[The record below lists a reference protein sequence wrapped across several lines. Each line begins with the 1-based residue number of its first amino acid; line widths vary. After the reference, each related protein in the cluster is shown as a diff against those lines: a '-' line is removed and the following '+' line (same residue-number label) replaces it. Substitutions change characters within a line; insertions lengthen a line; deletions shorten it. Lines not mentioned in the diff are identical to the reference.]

1 MGEMKMKNKSGLVF
15 IGVILILIF
24 GIGGYFVTTYN
35 SLVSAENQVDA
46 KWSQVENV
54 MQRRADLIPNLVN
67 SVQGSMAHETEIVTQ
82 ITEARKA
89 YNDANTPQ
97 EKVDANT
104 QIEQSIGTMVSVI
117 QENYPQLASNENVKT
132 LMVQLEGTENRI
144 SVERKNY
151 IDEVQAYNQNLVRFP
166 KNIVANLMGF
176 EKKAN
181 FKADEGADQVPDVSF
196 E

>member
-1 MGEMKMKNKSGLVF
+1 MKRRGSGIIVGISIIVLA
-15 IGVILILIF
+15 IGVYL
-24 GIGGYFVTTYN
+24 VTTYN
-35 SLVSAENQVDA
+35 SLASAENTVDA

-67 SVQGSMAHETEIVTQ
+67 SVKGSMNHEEKIVKE

-89 YNDANTPQ
+89 YNNAQTPAEKNSANEQITQ
-97 EKVDANT
+97 EL
-104 QIEQSIGTMVSVI
+104 GTMVNVI
-117 QENYPQLASNENVKT
+117 QEDYPTLASNENVKT

-151 IDEVQAYNQNLVRFP
+151 IEQVNAYNQSLVRFP
-166 KNIVANLMGF
+166 KNMAAKMLGF
-176 EKKAN
+176 EKKTN
-181 FKADEGADQVPDVSF
+181 FKADDDAKEVPAVSF

>member
-1 MGEMKMKNKSGLVF
+1 MKTNKTGLF
-15 IGVILILIF
+15 ILGGIVVVILAV
-24 GIGGYFVTTYN
+24 GGYFVGTYN
-35 SLVSAENQVDA
+35 SLASAENDVDA
-46 KWSQVENV
+46 KFSQVENV
-54 MQRRADLIPNLVN
+54 MQRRADLIPNLVS
-67 SVQGSMAHETEIVTQ
+67 SVQGSMDQETKVIKQ
-82 ITEARKA
+82 ITDARKQ
-89 YNDANTPQ
+89 YNSANTPQ

-104 QIEQSIGTMVSVI
+104 KIEQSLGTMVNVI

-151 IDEVQAYNQNLVRFP
+151 IDEVQKYNKNLVSFP
-166 KNIVANLMGF
+166 KNLVAKTMGF

-181 FKADEGADQVPDVSF
+181 FKADEKAKEVPSVSF

>member
-1 MGEMKMKNKSGLVF
+1 MKKRGTGIVVGIAVIVLA
-15 IGVILILIF
+15 IGV
-24 GIGGYFVTTYN
+24 YFIATYN
-35 SLVSAENQVDA
+35 SLVSAENNVDA

-67 SVQGSMAHETEIVTQ
+67 SVKGSMQHEETIVKEITD
-82 ITEARKA
+82 ARKA
-89 YNDANTPQ
+89 YNNANTPA
-97 EKVDANT
+97 EKNAANE
-104 QIEQSIGTMVSVI
+104 QINQGLGTMVNVI
-117 QENYPQLASNENVKT
+117 QEDYPTLASNENVKT

-151 IDEVQAYNQNLVRFP
+151 IEQVNEYNQSLVRFP
-166 KNIVANLMGF
+166 KNLAAKVLGF

-181 FKADEGADQVPDVSF
+181 FEADDTAKEVPAVSF

>member
-1 MGEMKMKNKSGLVF
+1 MKKSKLGLVVA
-15 IGVILILIF
+15 IIILAF
-24 GIGGYFVTTYN
+24 GGYFVSTYN
-35 SLVSAENQVDA
+35 SLATAENNVDA

-67 SVQGSMAHETEIVTQ
+67 SVQGSMNHESEIIKE
-82 ITEARKA
+82 ITEARKM

-97 EKVDANT
+97 EKVNANERV
-104 QIEQSIGTMVSVI
+104 QQSLGTMVNVI
-117 QENYPQLASNENVKT
+117 QESYPQLTSNENVKT
-132 LMVQLEGTENRI
+132 LMTQLEGTENRI

-151 IDEVQAYNQNLVRFP
+151 IDEVKNYNQNLVRFP
-166 KNIVANLMGF
+166 KNLTAKLMNF

-181 FKADEGADQVPDVSF
+181 FEADEGAKEVPDVSF